1 MKRGSAIS
9 VGLSVGISMSI
20 LFSVVFCKVLE
31 SYAGIGVGICF
42 GIALGVLTFVM
53 FRAYR
58 KKKWEIAFR
67 KKQAALK
74 SSISL
79 ICGRT
84 GWNMKQTCSLPGKSI
99 EKDRRLSAENWRS
112 FCNAYNRLTVLI
124 SFFRYQ
130 MLCANS
136 SPLYSKMDKKIISEK
151 SRLIEY
157 VVQLIP
163 DTMQWLTI

>member
-1 MKRGSAIS
+1 MEENRNETWFSHQRWIKRWYINEYPFQRSFLQSIRELRRYRRGYLFWHCTGCPHIRDVSS
-9 VGLSVGISMSI
+9 LSEKEVRN
-20 LFSVVFCKVLE
+20 
-31 SYAGIGVGICF
+31 CF
-42 GIALGVLTFVM
+42 Q
-53 FRAYR
+53 
-58 KKKWEIAFR
+58 E
-67 KKQAALK
+67 
-74 SSISL
+74 
-79 ICGRT
+79 
-84 GWNMKQTCSLPGKSI
+84 SI
-99 EKDRRLSAENWRS
+99 EKDRRISAENRRS
-112 FCNAYNRLTVLI
+112 FYNAYNRLTVLI